1 MINVMILS
9 ERPTY
14 KILHF
19 GASTKIYRII
29 LDRKKLINRIFRT
42 VLKIYSAQQ
51 FVKNLR

>member
-1 MINVMILS
+1 MINFKWT
-9 ERPTY
+9 TY

-19 GASTKIYRII
+19 GVSTKIYRII